1 MEDVQK
7 LKADVQ
13 DLLNQI
19 VLKLDAIGEVPSE
32 NDDYDGRVRIGKP
45 LAKINKATEDEDDYY
60 DDELLIDNEVDLA
73 VIKDTCAMLLK
84 GRGVR
89 LLEKYYTSTCY

>member
-19 VLKLDAIGEVPSE
+19 VLKLESIGEVPVVE
-32 NDDYDGRVRIGKP
+32 NNDYDGRVNIGKP
-45 LAKINKATEDEDDYY
+45 LIYPDGTPSEDGETV
-60 DDELLIDNEVDLA
+60 IDNEVDLA
-73 VIKDTCAMLLK
+73 VIKDTCTMLLK
-84 GRGVR
+84 GSGVR